1 MKKGPDPKTQALD
14 YSGGADR
21 DRTDGLLN
29 AMRYKCLRFLMFLGY
44 WNGQKV
50 SRSVREHLWN
60 ANQVRTDYRLLL
72 L

>member
-29 AMRYKCLRFLMFLGY
+29 AIRNTAPVDPEIPNNF
-44 WNGQKV
+44 
-50 SRSVREHLWN
+50 
-60 ANQVRTDYRLLL
+60 DYPDTESGD
-72 L
+72 